1 MPARTHGMSATKIYK
16 AWQTM
21 LERCRSPN
29 NWKYKD
35 YGGRGITVCEQ
46 WYSFV
51 NFYNDMGDRP
61 EGTTIDRIDN
71 DLGYYKEN
79 CKWSTPTEQALNRR
93 KRNGYMRNENGTFM
107 RVP

>member
-1 MPARTHGMSATKIYK
+1 MPAKTHGMSETKIYY
-16 AWQTM
+16 AWKTM
-21 LERCRSPN
+21 RERCRNPN
-29 NWKYKD
+29 HAKYKD
-35 YGGRGITVCEQ
+35 YGERGITVCEQ
-46 WYSFV
+46 WHSFI

-79 CKWSTPTEQALNRR
+79 CKWSTPKEQALNRR
-93 KRNGYMRNENGTFM
+93 KRNGYMRNKNGTFM